1 MIPSSEITIIDERR
15 QSGRV
20 SSWNEYL
27 CLQRLSSDEF
37 EISVC
42 GYEVLGERDAYYD
55 EESDEYKLLETIDG
69 KEVVAIEDEWV
80 VGGNLVN
87 HSDELMP
94 LRFGIE
100 EVDDLIA
107 WLGDANWYSDDI
119 MRKIS
124 YHAKG

>member
-1 MIPSSEITIIDERR
+1 MIPPSEFTILDERR

-27 CLQRLSSDEF
+27 CLQRLSSNEF

-42 GYEVLGERDAYYD
+42 GYEILGERDAYYNEEND
-55 EESDEYKLLETIDG
+55 EFELPETIDG
-69 KEVVAIEDEWV
+69 KSVVTIEDEWV

-94 LRFGIE
+94 LRFRTE
-100 EVDDLIA
+100 EVADLIV
-107 WLGDANWYSDDI
+107 WLKDANWYSDGV
-119 MRKIS
+119 MEKIRECTTS
-124 YHAKG
+124 

>member
-1 MIPSSEITIIDERR
+1 MIPPSEITILDERR

-27 CLQRLSSDEF
+27 CLRRLSSNEF

-42 GYEVLGERDAYYD
+42 GYEILGERDAYYN
-55 EESDEYKLLETIDG
+55 EESDEFELPETIDG
-69 KEVVAIEDEWV
+69 KPVVTIEDEWV

-94 LRFGIE
+94 LRFMAE
-100 EVDDLIA
+100 EVDGLIV
-107 WLGDANWYSDDI
+107 WLKDANWYSDAVI
-119 MRKIS
+119 EKIS
-124 YHAKG
+124 NFTAH

>member
-1 MIPSSEITIIDERR
+1 MILSSEITIIDERR

-107 WLGDANWYSDDI
+107 WLGDANWYSHDI